1 VTTYAQDLNR
11 ACRAFL
17 RSCDREAEYLRRSS
31 AATMGRGGDVYLPPP
46 TPLQALALS
55 VLAYEDPYTLPED
68 EPTEANLYPPPLPP
82 APTEPTPK
90 TRTQRTGARFR
101 ATPETKALAVKLK
114 RRGLSYAEI
123 ARELGMAAQTIAK
136 WLRCPAP

>member
-1 VTTYAQDLNR
+1 MTTYAQDLNR

-31 AATMGRGGDVYLPPP
+31 AATTGRGGDVYLPPP
-46 TPLQALALS
+46 TPLQVLALS

-68 EPTEANLYPPPLPP
+68 EPTEANKYPPPLPP

-101 ATPETKALAVKLK
+101 YSPETKALARKL
-114 RRGLSYAEI
+114 RARGLSYLAI
-123 ARELGMAAQTIAK
+123 ARELGASHDTVAR
-136 WLRCPAP
+136 WFR

>member
-1 VTTYAQDLNR
+1 MTTYAQDLNR

-31 AATMGRGGDVYLPPP
+31 AATMGRGGDVYLPPA

-68 EPTEANLYPPPLPP
+68 EPTEANKYPPPLPP

-101 ATPETKALAVKLK
+101 YSPETKALARKL
-114 RRGLSYAEI
+114 RARGLSYLAI
-123 ARELGMAAQTIAK
+123 ARELGASHDTVAR
-136 WLRCPAP
+136 WFR